1 VVDDECAVVE
11 IVFYSAEACG
21 HEAVDELHSGV
32 VTSMWE
38 TSLRLTCYRRIDMY
52 SLSPFV

>member
-1 VVDDECAVVE
+1 MVDDECAVVE

-21 HEAVDELHSGV
+21 HEGVDELHSGV